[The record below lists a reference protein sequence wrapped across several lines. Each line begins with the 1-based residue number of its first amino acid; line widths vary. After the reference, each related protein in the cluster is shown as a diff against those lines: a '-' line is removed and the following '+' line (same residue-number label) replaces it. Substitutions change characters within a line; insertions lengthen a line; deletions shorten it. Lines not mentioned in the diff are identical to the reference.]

1 MSDPVITARYY
12 HPLNLEHLGI
22 TYRDTLVA
30 YHGPLR
36 RFVCPG
42 RLVALVPG
50 RVWPAAD
57 PEHCRLVRRSTA
69 PRPTALASGSPQSCW
84 SAPVAAWTAPDLIP
98 VNRWRLP

>member
-36 RFVCPG
+36 RVVCPG

-57 PEHCRLVRRSTA
+57 PEHCAQANGFGEWVAPELLVCPGCGLDCT
-69 PRPTALASGSPQSCW
+69 
-84 SAPVAAWTAPDLIP
+84 
-98 VNRWRLP
+98 